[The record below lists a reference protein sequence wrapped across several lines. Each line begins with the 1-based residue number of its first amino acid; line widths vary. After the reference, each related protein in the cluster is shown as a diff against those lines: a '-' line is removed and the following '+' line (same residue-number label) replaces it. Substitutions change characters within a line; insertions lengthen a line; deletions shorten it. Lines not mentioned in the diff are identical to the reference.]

1 MSRQDSEQANRL
13 YDRTVD
19 ISRFN
24 NYAHDMLRFS
34 GRGLLEVHLNQEI
47 EPFLFNQA
55 GGSQFYTYTPQAL
68 IPDIDYYNGELP
80 LLEQPS
86 VYKPPPYR

>member
-24 NYAHDMLRFS
+24 DYSHDVLRIS
-34 GRGLLEVHLNQEI
+34 GRGLLEVHLNSEI
-47 EPFLFNQA
+47 EPYLFNSP
-55 GGSQFYTYTPQAL
+55 GGSAYFTYVPQPL
-68 IPDIDYYNGELP
+68 IPDTIWYNGDLP